1 MNKIKIKNTIEYLLL
16 TLAYLSLGLFFLSN
30 NGIAFL
36 YLVFLFIAL
45 DPLVLMLYD
54 QIVYRDLK
62 KDIKLLKRFLK
73 GKLPK
78 SWIKEL
84 KADLESPF
92 FWFGGPEPS
101 NLKSKEKGDIVIRD
115 ESKTL
120 TSKGSE

>member
-1 MNKIKIKNTIEYLLL
+1 MKIKPKVLIEYLLL
-16 TLAYLSLGLFFLSN
+16 TLTYLSVFFFLSN
-30 NGIAFL
+30 NDITFL
-36 YLVFLFIAL
+36 YLGFLFIGL

-84 KADLESPF
+84 KTDLESPF
-92 FWFGGPEPS
+92 FWFGGSELPD
-101 NLKSKEKGDIVIRD
+101 LKSKEKGDIIIRD

-120 TSKGSE
+120 TGKGSE